1 MIILVSV
8 ISAVGNPP
16 KQFKTFQLGKESK
29 EWNNDEQ
36 DTVSPPTQNFSKI
49 VRYGNETLL
58 ARNARQ
64 NDLFEELI
72 IYLAVAITIILHH
85 QEVQV
90 QAQACVLCR
99 MDPESTQLRML
110 IAYINRL

>member
-1 MIILVSV
+1 M
-8 ISAVGNPP
+8 
-16 KQFKTFQLGKESK
+16 
-29 EWNNDEQ
+29 
-36 DTVSPPTQNFSKI
+36 SPPTQNFSKI

-90 QAQACVLCR
+90 QVQACVLCEWI
-99 MDPESTQLRML
+99 PKVHSSECLLL
-110 IAYINRL
+110 ILTDYDLQGNLV